1 MNTLLLR
8 RSARACVIG
17 LFTVLSSGCVVTGG
31 GYGYDGGAGIGAGYY
46 EPVGVDYGGWGPGY
60 QVAPVRGGYNGP
72 GRGGGNQLACLPTRA
87 RIPRDAVHSVGF
99 AFCWWRWRWPRW
111 RRRWTRWRTSL
122 TTPQVHRDSGTTT
135 IAAAAWCHR
144 PSRLIAE

>member
-72 GRGGGNQLACLPTRA
+72 GRGGGNQASHAYRPAPASRA
-87 RIPRDAVHSVGF
+87 MPSIPSASRSAG
-99 AFCWWRWRWPRW
+99 
-111 RRRWTRWRTSL
+111 
-122 TTPQVHRDSGTTT
+122 SG
-135 IAAAAWCHR
+135 
-144 PSRLIAE
+144 SRSGGAGSQKR